1 MALKSEMLEVL
12 GESYTENKKAI
23 DKFIDTFKVSVKNPN
38 VHGYGG
44 RPYDLVT
51 FFFCYR
57 I

>member
-38 VHGYGG
+38 VHGYGSS
-44 RPYDLVT
+44 V
-51 FFFCYR
+51 
-57 I
+57 